1 MEQAYINETALS
13 AFGVTLLKGWRETF
27 LFPLENKEYITNES
41 RLEHGTRYNTDNI
54 RKKAREISL
63 QFFLE
68 GSSDDDYIEKLEAFM
83 KVISNGVI
91 SMRIPKLK
99 NRSYKLVYTGIKQYG
114 MYGAKKGKF
123 VVNFIEPNPVENDN
137 DIPQ

>member
-1 MEQAYINETALS
+1 
-13 AFGVTLLKGWRETF
+13 
-27 LFPLENKEYITNES
+27 
-41 RLEHGTRYNTDNI
+41 
-54 RKKAREISL
+54 
-63 QFFLE
+63 
-68 GSSDDDYIEKLEAFM
+68 M
-83 KVISNGVI
+83 KVDWNTVQGITQTI
-91 SMRIPKLK
+91 LEKKRIPKLK